1 MKKTFMLGAIGVM
14 FSSNAF
20 ASGNPVSVQDNYKN
34 VIVKNP
40 YTVDVFNLFNGI
52 SYLSNFIS

>member
-40 YTVDVFNLFNGI
+40 YTVEAV
-52 SYLSNFIS
+52 SYTHLTLPTIRLV